1 MMLERGLMRDDH
13 VSPMDGCEGGHFSL
27 KPDELESDGHELT
40 RCQRCGIGTLCL
52 VLTCYFLPMLS
63 FIPLALFGGVQTPS
77 PWQGQYNKDAPVPVM
92 PSKEMPSGRWYWNLP
107 LVSLI
112 LVLLPAGIIFT
123 MYQLKMRSLRH
134 EMARPS

>member
-112 LVLLPAGIIFT
+112 LVDLDLQEIFV
-123 MYQLKMRSLRH
+123 
-134 EMARPS
+134 PV